1 MEEKSMSKKYFIN
14 VGKIVN
20 SNNKVEFTTEE
31 KKQGEKM
38 LQIYRNAK
46 TKYIGLCYRL
56 KDGYV
61 YKIYLP
67 IERLTAQCR
76 KNEGS
81 SKSWGDYYF
90 SSPLSKAQC
99 EQYAREGKAK
109 KLGSYEMLE
118 ALAKKYKFGNGGKAI
133 EKMLARVEHKKFLT
147 ELPASLGSEYE
158 GDSEIKYADMRTGS
172 GIKLHCPNE
181 Q

>member
-1 MEEKSMSKKYFIN
+1 MSKKYFIDVEKN
-14 VGKIVN
+14 VN
-20 SNNKVEFTTEE
+20 SNNKVGFTAEE

-38 LQIYRNAK
+38 LQVYRNAK
-46 TKYIGLCYRL
+46 TKYVGLCYRL

-67 IERLTAQCR
+67 IERLTVQCR

-81 SKSWGDYYF
+81 NKSWGEYYF

-109 KLGSYEMLE
+109 RLGTYEMLE
-118 ALAKKYKFGNGGKAI
+118 VLAKKYKFGNGGKAI

-172 GIKLHCPNE
+172 GVKLHCPNE